1 MKEKILNVLKR
12 FDSKGTWVGIA
23 SIIVLI
29 ASTAGVDINTIT
41 SWSLLGKTILDIIS
55 NPATVFAVIGAV
67 FAFLNNPTDK
77 TKY

>member
-1 MKEKILNVLKR
+1 MKEKILMILKR
-12 FDSKGTWVGIA
+12 FDSKGTWIGIA

-29 ASTAGVDINTIT
+29 FSTAGVDINTIT

-55 NPATVFAVIGAV
+55 NPATIFAIVGAI

-77 TKY
+77 ENW